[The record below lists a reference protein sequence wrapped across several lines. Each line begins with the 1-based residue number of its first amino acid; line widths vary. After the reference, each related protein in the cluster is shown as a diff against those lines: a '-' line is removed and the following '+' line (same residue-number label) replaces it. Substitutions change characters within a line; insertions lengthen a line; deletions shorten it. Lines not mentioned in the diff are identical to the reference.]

1 MTKAISWVKENL
13 LATKVDIFLTIIG
26 AYFIYFILSL
36 FLNFVF
42 SSDWT
47 LIEVNRK
54 ILLVGLFP
62 EEDLWRIWSV
72 FYVFSLLLTSTISL
86 VYGLQIRTSIFY
98 VFILLIPFLI
108 FTTINMIFHILILI
122 ILSLLSY
129 IFVYYLKRRS
139 YRVMLSRIIVIS
151 WIIFIPFLFF
161 VLVLGDGPK
170 VTLWG
175 GFFVNLILAV
185 IAILAGFPLGVI
197 FALGRASSYKTIKLV
212 SVVFIETFRGA
223 PLIAWLFFA
232 WFVLPNFLPDLFSLN
247 DINLV
252 IRAMIVLSLF
262 SSAYVAE
269 VVRGGLQSIPKG
281 QKEAATALG
290 LNTFLELLFITMPQA
305 IRIVIPAIVS
315 TFIAIFKDT
324 SLVFILGI
332 TDLLRIG
339 RLIPEQQQ
347 EFYGKS
353 IEVLLIVAL
362 LFWVVSIILSQISRS
377 IEKRLNVSQ

>member
-1 MTKAISWVKENL
+1 MQLFSWIRNNL
-13 LATKVDIFLTIIG
+13 LASKLDVFLTLIG
-26 AYFIYFILSL
+26 AYFIYYVFSI
-36 FLNFVF
+36 FFTFVF
-42 SSDWT
+42 TSDWT

-62 EEDLWRIWSV
+62 EEQLWRIWSI
-72 FYVFSLLLTSTISL
+72 FYVSSVLLTSTISF
-86 VYGLQIRTSIFY
+86 VYGFQIKTSIFY
-98 VFILLIPFLI
+98 IIMLIIPFWI
-108 FTTINMIFHILILI
+108 FTTINMIFHVAILI

-129 IFVYYLKRRS
+129 ISIYYLKKTP
-139 YRVMLSRIIVIS
+139 YRFLLSKMIIAS
-151 WIIFIPFLFF
+151 WIIFIPFMFLI
-161 VLVLGDGPK
+161 LVLGGGPK

-175 GFFVNLILAV
+175 GFFVNLILAI

-212 SVVFIETFRGA
+212 SVIFIETFRGA

-232 WFVLPNFLPDLFSLN
+232 WFVLPNFLPDLFSLS
-247 DINLV
+247 DINLI

-290 LNTFLELLFITMPQA
+290 LNTFMELFFITLPQA

-362 LFWVVSIILSQISRS
+362 LFWVVSIILSQISRT
-377 IEKRLNVSQ
+377 IENRLNISQ

>member
-13 LATKVDIFLTIIG
+13 LASKVDIFLTIIG
-26 AYFIYFILSL
+26 AYFIYFVLSL

>member
-1 MTKAISWVKENL
+1 M
-13 LATKVDIFLTIIG
+13 
-26 AYFIYFILSL
+26 
-36 FLNFVF
+36 
-42 SSDWT
+42 
-47 LIEVNRK
+47 
-54 ILLVGLFP
+54 
-62 EEDLWRIWSV
+62 
-72 FYVFSLLLTSTISL
+72 
-86 VYGLQIRTSIFY
+86 
-98 VFILLIPFLI
+98 
-108 FTTINMIFHILILI
+108 
-122 ILSLLSY
+122 
-129 IFVYYLKRRS
+129 
-139 YRVMLSRIIVIS
+139 
-151 WIIFIPFLFF
+151 
-161 VLVLGDGPK
+161 
-170 VTLWG
+170 
-175 GFFVNLILAV
+175 
-185 IAILAGFPLGVI
+185 I

-212 SVVFIETFRGA
+212 SIVFIETFRGA

-232 WFVLPNFLPDLFSLN
+232 WFVLPNFLPNLFSLN

-290 LNTFLELLFITMPQA
+290 LSTFLELFFITLPQA

-377 IEKRLNVSQ
+377 IENRLNASQ

>member
-1 MTKAISWVKENL
+1 MQLFNWIKDNL
-13 LATKVDIFLTIIG
+13 LASKLDVFLTLVG
-26 AYFIYFILSL
+26 AYFIYYIFSL
-36 FLNFVF
+36 FFTFVF
-42 SSDWT
+42 TSDWT

-62 EEDLWRIWSV
+62 EEQLWRIWSI
-72 FYVFSLLLTSTISL
+72 FYVSSVLLTSTISL
-86 VYGLQIRTSIFY
+86 VYGFQIKTSAFY
-98 VFILLIPFLI
+98 IIMLLIPFWI
-108 FTTINMIFHILILI
+108 FTTANMIFHVAILLL
-122 ILSLLSY
+122 LSLLSY
-129 IFVYYLKRRS
+129 MAIYYLKKTS
-139 YRVMLSRIIVIS
+139 YKFILSKLIIGS
-151 WIIFIPFLFF
+151 WIIFIPFMFLI
-161 VLVLGDGPK
+161 LVLGGGPK

-175 GFFVNLILAV
+175 GFFVNLILAI

-212 SVVFIETFRGA
+212 SVIFIETFRGA

-232 WFVLPNFLPDLFSLN
+232 WFVLPNFLPDLFSLS
-247 DINLV
+247 DINLI

-290 LNTFLELLFITMPQA
+290 LNTFKELFFITLPQA

-377 IEKRLNVSQ
+377 IENRLNVSQ

>member
-1 MTKAISWVKENL
+1 MQLFNWIRDNL
-13 LATKVDIFLTIIG
+13 LSSKLDVILTLIG
-26 AYFIYFILSL
+26 AYFIYYIFSL
-36 FLNFVF
+36 FFTFVF
-42 SSDWT
+42 TSDWT

-62 EEDLWRIWSV
+62 EEQLWRIWSI
-72 FYVFSLLLTSTISL
+72 FYVSSVLLTSTISL
-86 VYGLQIRTSIFY
+86 VYGFQLKTSVFY
-98 VFILLIPFLI
+98 IIMLLIPFWI
-108 FTTINMIFHILILI
+108 FTTVNMIFHVAILL
-122 ILSLLSY
+122 LLLLLSY
-129 IFVYYLKRRS
+129 MAIYYLKKTS
-139 YRVMLSRIIVIS
+139 YKFILSKIIIGS
-151 WIIFIPFLFF
+151 WIIFIPFMFLI
-161 VLVLGDGPK
+161 LVLGGGPK

-175 GFFVNLILAV
+175 GFFVNLILAI

-212 SVVFIETFRGA
+212 SVIFIETFRGA

-232 WFVLPNFLPDLFSLN
+232 WFVLPNFLPDLFSLS
-247 DINLV
+247 DINLI

-290 LNTFLELLFITMPQA
+290 LNTFKELLFITLPQA

-377 IEKRLNVSQ
+377 IENRLNVSQ

>member
-1 MTKAISWVKENL
+1 MQLFTWIKDNL
-13 LATKVDIFLTIIG
+13 LASKLDVFLTLVG
-26 AYFIYFILSL
+26 AYFIYYIFSL
-36 FLNFVF
+36 FFTFVF
-42 SSDWT
+42 TSDWT

-62 EEDLWRIWSV
+62 EDQLWRIWSI
-72 FYVFSLLLTSTISL
+72 FYVSSVLLTSTISL
-86 VYGLQIRTSIFY
+86 VYGFQIKTSAFY
-98 VFILLIPFLI
+98 IIMLLIPFWI
-108 FTTINMIFHILILI
+108 FTTVNMIFHVAILLL
-122 ILSLLSY
+122 LSLLSY
-129 IFVYYLKRRS
+129 MAIYYLKKTTYKS
-139 YRVMLSRIIVIS
+139 ILSKVIIGS
-151 WIIFIPFLFF
+151 WIIFIPFMFLI
-161 VLVLGDGPK
+161 LVLGGGPK

-175 GFFVNLILAV
+175 GFFVNLILAI

-212 SVVFIETFRGA
+212 SVIFIETFRGA

-232 WFVLPNFLPDLFSLN
+232 WFVLPNFLPDLFSLS
-247 DINLV
+247 DINLI

-290 LNTFLELLFITMPQA
+290 LNTFKELFFITLPQA

-377 IEKRLNVSQ
+377 IENRLNVSQ

>member
-1 MTKAISWVKENL
+1 MQLFNWIRDNL
-13 LATKVDIFLTIIG
+13 LSSKLDVILTLIG
-26 AYFIYFILSL
+26 AYFIYYIFSL
-36 FLNFVF
+36 FFTFVF
-42 SSDWT
+42 TSDWT

-62 EEDLWRIWSV
+62 EEQLWRIWSI
-72 FYVFSLLLTSTISL
+72 FYVSSVLLTSTISL
-86 VYGLQIRTSIFY
+86 VYGFQIKTSAFY
-98 VFILLIPFLI
+98 IIMLLIPFWI
-108 FTTINMIFHILILI
+108 FTTVNMIFHVAILLL
-122 ILSLLSY
+122 LSLLSY
-129 IFVYYLKRRS
+129 MAIYYLKKTS
-139 YRVMLSRIIVIS
+139 YKFILSKIIIGS
-151 WIIFIPFLFF
+151 WIIFIPFMFLI
-161 VLVLGDGPK
+161 LVLGGGPK

-175 GFFVNLILAV
+175 GFFVNLILAI

-212 SVVFIETFRGA
+212 SVIFIETFRGA

-232 WFVLPNFLPDLFSLN
+232 WFVLPNFLPDLFSLS
-247 DINLV
+247 DINLI

-290 LNTFLELLFITMPQA
+290 LNTFKELLFITLPQA

-377 IEKRLNVSQ
+377 IENRLNVSQ

>member
-1 MTKAISWVKENL
+1 MQLFTWIKDNL
-13 LATKVDIFLTIIG
+13 LASKLDVFLTLVG
-26 AYFIYFILSL
+26 AYFIYYIFSL
-36 FLNFVF
+36 FFTFVF
-42 SSDWT
+42 TSDWT

-62 EEDLWRIWSV
+62 EEQLWRIWSI
-72 FYVFSLLLTSTISL
+72 FYISSVLLTSTISL
-86 VYGLQIRTSIFY
+86 VYGFQIKTSAFY
-98 VFILLIPFLI
+98 IIMLLIPFWI
-108 FTTINMIFHILILI
+108 FTTVNMIFHVAILLL
-122 ILSLLSY
+122 LSLLSY
-129 IFVYYLKRRS
+129 MAIYYLKKTTYKS
-139 YRVMLSRIIVIS
+139 ILSKVIIGS
-151 WIIFIPFLFF
+151 WIIFIPFMFLI
-161 VLVLGDGPK
+161 LVLGGGPK

-175 GFFVNLILAV
+175 GFFVNLILAI

-212 SVVFIETFRGA
+212 SVIFIETFRGA

-232 WFVLPNFLPDLFSLN
+232 WFVLPNFLPDLFSLS
-247 DINLV
+247 DINLI

-290 LNTFLELLFITMPQA
+290 LNTFKELLFITLPQA

-377 IEKRLNVSQ
+377 IENRLNVSQ

>member
-1 MTKAISWVKENL
+1 MQLFTWIKDNL
-13 LATKVDIFLTIIG
+13 LASKLDVFLTLVG
-26 AYFIYFILSL
+26 AYFIYYIFSL
-36 FLNFVF
+36 FFTFVF
-42 SSDWT
+42 TSDWT

-62 EEDLWRIWSV
+62 EEQLWRIWSI
-72 FYVFSLLLTSTISL
+72 FYVSSVLLTSTISL
-86 VYGLQIRTSIFY
+86 VYGFQIKTSAFY
-98 VFILLIPFLI
+98 IIMLLIPFWI
-108 FTTINMIFHILILI
+108 FTTANMIFHVAILLL
-122 ILSLLSY
+122 LSLLSY
-129 IFVYYLKRRS
+129 MAIYYLKKTS
-139 YRVMLSRIIVIS
+139 YKFILSKLIIGS
-151 WIIFIPFLFF
+151 WIIFIPFMFLI
-161 VLVLGDGPK
+161 LVLGGGPK

-175 GFFVNLILAV
+175 GFFVNLILAI

-212 SVVFIETFRGA
+212 SVIFIETFRGA

-232 WFVLPNFLPDLFSLN
+232 WFVLPNFLPDLFSLS
-247 DINLV
+247 DINLI

-290 LNTFLELLFITMPQA
+290 LNTFKELFFITLPQA

-377 IEKRLNVSQ
+377 IENRLNVSQ

>member
-1 MTKAISWVKENL
+1 MQLFNWIKDNL
-13 LATKVDIFLTIIG
+13 LASKLDVFLTLVG
-26 AYFIYFILSL
+26 AYFIYYIFSL
-36 FLNFVF
+36 FFTFVF
-42 SSDWT
+42 TSDWT

-62 EEDLWRIWSV
+62 EEQLWRIWSI
-72 FYVFSLLLTSTISL
+72 FYVSSVLLTSTISL
-86 VYGLQIRTSIFY
+86 VYGFQIKTSAFY
-98 VFILLIPFLI
+98 IIMLLIPFWI
-108 FTTINMIFHILILI
+108 FTTANMIFHVAILLL
-122 ILSLLSY
+122 LSLLSY
-129 IFVYYLKRRS
+129 MAIYYLKKTS
-139 YRVMLSRIIVIS
+139 YKFILSKLIIGS
-151 WIIFIPFLFF
+151 WIIFIPFMFLI
-161 VLVLGDGPK
+161 LVLGGGPK

-175 GFFVNLILAV
+175 GFFVNLILAI

-212 SVVFIETFRGA
+212 SVIFIETFRGA

-232 WFVLPNFLPDLFSLN
+232 WFVLPNFLPDLFSLS
-247 DINLV
+247 DINLI

-290 LNTFLELLFITMPQA
+290 LNTFKELLFITLPQA

-377 IEKRLNVSQ
+377 IENRLNVSQ

>member
-1 MTKAISWVKENL
+1 MQLFNWIRDNL
-13 LATKVDIFLTIIG
+13 LSSKLDVILTLIG
-26 AYFIYFILSL
+26 AYFIYYIFSL
-36 FLNFVF
+36 FFTFVF
-42 SSDWT
+42 TSDWT

-62 EEDLWRIWSV
+62 EEQLWRIWSI
-72 FYVFSLLLTSTISL
+72 FYVSSVLLTSTISL
-86 VYGLQIRTSIFY
+86 VYGFQLKTSVFY
-98 VFILLIPFLI
+98 IIMLLIPFWI
-108 FTTINMIFHILILI
+108 FTTVNMIFHVAILL
-122 ILSLLSY
+122 LLLLLSY
-129 IFVYYLKRRS
+129 MAIYYLKKTS
-139 YRVMLSRIIVIS
+139 YKFILSKIIIGS
-151 WIIFIPFLFF
+151 WIIFIPFMFLI
-161 VLVLGDGPK
+161 LVLGGGPK

-175 GFFVNLILAV
+175 GFFVNLILAI

-212 SVVFIETFRGA
+212 SVIFIETFRGA

-232 WFVLPNFLPDLFSLN
+232 WFVLPNFLPDLFSLS
-247 DINLV
+247 DINLI

-290 LNTFLELLFITMPQA
+290 LDTFKELFFITLPQA

-377 IEKRLNVSQ
+377 IENRLNVSQ

>member
-1 MTKAISWVKENL
+1 MQLFNWIRDNL
-13 LATKVDIFLTIIG
+13 LASKLDVILTIIG
-26 AYFIYFILSL
+26 VYFIYYIFSL
-36 FLNFVF
+36 FFTFVF
-42 SSDWT
+42 TSDWT

-62 EEDLWRIWSV
+62 EEQLWRIWSI
-72 FYVFSLLLTSTISL
+72 FYVSSVLLTSTISL
-86 VYGLQIRTSIFY
+86 VYGFQIKTSVFY
-98 VFILLIPFLI
+98 IIMLLIPFWI
-108 FTTINMIFHILILI
+108 FTTVNMIFHVAILLL
-122 ILSLLSY
+122 LSLLSY
-129 IFVYYLKRRS
+129 MAIYYLKKTS
-139 YRVMLSRIIVIS
+139 YKFILSKLIIIS
-151 WIIFIPFLFF
+151 WIIFIPFMFLI
-161 VLVLGDGPK
+161 LVLGGGPK

-175 GFFVNLILAV
+175 GFFVNLILAI

-212 SVVFIETFRGA
+212 SVIFIETFRGA

-232 WFVLPNFLPDLFSLN
+232 WFVLPNFLPDLFSLS
-247 DINLV
+247 DINLI

-290 LNTFLELLFITMPQA
+290 LNTFKELLFITLPQA

-377 IEKRLNVSQ
+377 IENRLNVSQ

>member
-1 MTKAISWVKENL
+1 M
-13 LATKVDIFLTIIG
+13 
-26 AYFIYFILSL
+26 
-36 FLNFVF
+36 
-42 SSDWT
+42 
-47 LIEVNRK
+47 
-54 ILLVGLFP
+54 
-62 EEDLWRIWSV
+62 
-72 FYVFSLLLTSTISL
+72 
-86 VYGLQIRTSIFY
+86 
-98 VFILLIPFLI
+98 LLIPFWI
-108 FTTINMIFHILILI
+108 FTTDNMIFHVAFLVIFSLLFYLAVYFIKQTSYKF
-122 ILSLLSY
+122 ILSKII
-129 IFVYYLKRRS
+129 IF
-139 YRVMLSRIIVIS
+139 S
-151 WIIFIPFLFF
+151 WIIFIPFMFLI
-161 VLVLGDGPK
+161 LVLGDGPK

-175 GFFVNLILAV
+175 GFFVNLILAI

-212 SVVFIETFRGA
+212 SIVFIETFRGA

-232 WFVLPNFLPDLFSLN
+232 WFVLPNFLPNLFSLN

-290 LNTFLELLFITMPQA
+290 LSTFLELFFITLPQA

-377 IEKRLNVSQ
+377 IENRLNASQ

>member
-1 MTKAISWVKENL
+1 MQLFNWIRDNL
-13 LATKVDIFLTIIG
+13 LASKLDVFLTLVG
-26 AYFIYFILSL
+26 AYFIYYIFSL
-36 FLNFVF
+36 FFTFVF
-42 SSDWT
+42 TSDWT

-62 EEDLWRIWSV
+62 EEQLWRIWSI
-72 FYVFSLLLTSTISL
+72 FYVSSVLLTSTISL
-86 VYGLQIRTSIFY
+86 VYGFQIKTSAFY
-98 VFILLIPFLI
+98 IIMLLIPFWI
-108 FTTINMIFHILILI
+108 FTTVNMIFHVAILLL
-122 ILSLLSY
+122 LSLLSY
-129 IFVYYLKRRS
+129 MAIYYLKKTTYKS
-139 YRVMLSRIIVIS
+139 ILSKVIIGS
-151 WIIFIPFLFF
+151 WIIFIPFMFLI
-161 VLVLGDGPK
+161 LVLGGGPK

-175 GFFVNLILAV
+175 GFFVNLILAI

-212 SVVFIETFRGA
+212 SVIFIETFRGA

-232 WFVLPNFLPDLFSLN
+232 WFVLPNFLPDLFSLS
-247 DINLV
+247 DINLI

-290 LNTFLELLFITMPQA
+290 LNTFKELFFITLPQA

-377 IEKRLNVSQ
+377 IENRLNVSQ

>member
-86 VYGLQIRTSIFY
+86 VYGFQIRTSIFY

-151 WIIFIPFLFF
+151 WIIFIPFLFL

>member
-1 MTKAISWVKENL
+1 MQLFNWIRDNL
-13 LATKVDIFLTIIG
+13 LASKLDVFLTLVG
-26 AYFIYFILSL
+26 AYFIYYIFSL
-36 FLNFVF
+36 FFTFVF
-42 SSDWT
+42 TSDWT

-62 EEDLWRIWSV
+62 EEQLWRIWSI
-72 FYVFSLLLTSTISL
+72 FYVSSVLLTSTISL
-86 VYGLQIRTSIFY
+86 VYGFQIKTSAFY
-98 VFILLIPFLI
+98 IIMLLIPFWI
-108 FTTINMIFHILILI
+108 FTTANMIFHVAILLL
-122 ILSLLSY
+122 LSLLSY
-129 IFVYYLKRRS
+129 MAIYYLKKTS
-139 YRVMLSRIIVIS
+139 YKFILSKLIIIS
-151 WIIFIPFLFF
+151 WIIFIPFMFLI
-161 VLVLGDGPK
+161 LVLGGGPK

-175 GFFVNLILAV
+175 GFFVNLILAI

-212 SVVFIETFRGA
+212 SVIFIETFRGA

-232 WFVLPNFLPDLFSLN
+232 WFVLPNFLPDLFSLS
-247 DINLV
+247 DINLI

-290 LNTFLELLFITMPQA
+290 LNTFKELFFITLPQA

-377 IEKRLNVSQ
+377 IENRLNVSQ

>member
-1 MTKAISWVKENL
+1 MIAWIKENL
-13 LATKVDIFLTIIG
+13 LATKIDIFLTISG
-26 AYFIYFILSL
+26 AFVIYFIGSL
-36 FLNFVF
+36 FFTFVF
-42 SSDWT
+42 TSDWT

-62 EEDLWRIWSV
+62 EEDLWRIWTI
-72 FYVFSLLLTSTISL
+72 FYISSFLISSTISFI
-86 VYGLQIRTSIFY
+86 YGFQIKTSILY
-98 VFILLIPFLI
+98 IGMLIIPFLI
-108 FTTINMIFHILILI
+108 FTTSSMLLNVLLLLFFSLMFYISIYFIRTNYKKIISRGLI
-122 ILSLLSY
+122 
-129 IFVYYLKRRS
+129 
-139 YRVMLSRIIVIS
+139 IS
-151 WIIFIPFLFF
+151 WIIFIPFMFF
-161 VLVLGDGPK
+161 LLAIAGGPK

-175 GFFVNLILAV
+175 GFFVNIILAI

-197 FALGRASSYKTIKLV
+197 FALGRASSYRTIKLV
-212 SVVFIETFRGA
+212 SIAFIETFRGA

-232 WFVLPNFLPDLFSLN
+232 WFVLPNFLPDLFSLS

-262 SSAYVAE
+262 SSAYIAE

-290 LNTFLELLFITMPQA
+290 LSTYLELLFITLPQA

-362 LFWVVSIILSQISRS
+362 LFWFISIILSQISRS
-377 IEKRLNVSQ
+377 IERKLNVSQ

>member
-1 MTKAISWVKENL
+1 MQLFNWIRDNL
-13 LATKVDIFLTIIG
+13 LSSKLDVILTLIG
-26 AYFIYFILSL
+26 AYFIYYIFSL
-36 FLNFVF
+36 FFTFVF
-42 SSDWT
+42 TSDWT

-62 EEDLWRIWSV
+62 EEQLWRIWSI
-72 FYVFSLLLTSTISL
+72 FYVSSVLLTSTISL
-86 VYGLQIRTSIFY
+86 VYGFQLKTSVFY
-98 VFILLIPFLI
+98 IIMLLIPFWI
-108 FTTINMIFHILILI
+108 FTTVNMIFHVAILLL
-122 ILSLLSY
+122 LSLLSY
-129 IFVYYLKRRS
+129 MAIYYLKKTS
-139 YRVMLSRIIVIS
+139 YKFILSKAIIVS
-151 WIIFIPFLFF
+151 WIIFIPFMFLI
-161 VLVLGDGPK
+161 LVLGGGPK

-175 GFFVNLILAV
+175 GFFVNLILAI

-212 SVVFIETFRGA
+212 SVIFIETFRGA

-232 WFVLPNFLPDLFSLN
+232 WFVLPNFLPDLFSLS
-247 DINLV
+247 DINLI

-269 VVRGGLQSIPKG
+269 VVRGGLQSIPTG

-290 LNTFLELLFITMPQA
+290 LNTFKELFFITLPQA

-377 IEKRLNVSQ
+377 IENRLNVSQ

>member
-1 MTKAISWVKENL
+1 MQLFTWIKDNL
-13 LATKVDIFLTIIG
+13 LASKLDVFLTLFG
-26 AYFIYFILSL
+26 AYFIYYIFSL
-36 FLNFVF
+36 FFTFVF
-42 SSDWT
+42 TSDWT

-62 EEDLWRIWSV
+62 EEQLWRIWSI
-72 FYVFSLLLTSTISL
+72 FYVSSVLLTSTISL
-86 VYGLQIRTSIFY
+86 VYGFQIKTSAFY
-98 VFILLIPFLI
+98 IIMLLIPFWI
-108 FTTINMIFHILILI
+108 FTTVNMIFHVAILLL
-122 ILSLLSY
+122 LSLLSY
-129 IFVYYLKRRS
+129 MAIYYLKKTTYKS
-139 YRVMLSRIIVIS
+139 ILSKVIIGS
-151 WIIFIPFLFF
+151 WIIFIPFMFLI
-161 VLVLGDGPK
+161 LVLGGGPK

-175 GFFVNLILAV
+175 GFFVNLILAI

-212 SVVFIETFRGA
+212 SVIFIETFRGA

-232 WFVLPNFLPDLFSLN
+232 WFVLPNFLPDLFSLS
-247 DINLV
+247 DINLI

-290 LNTFLELLFITMPQA
+290 LNTFKELFFITLPQA

-377 IEKRLNVSQ
+377 IENRLNVSQ

>member
-1 MTKAISWVKENL
+1 MITWIKENL
-13 LATKVDIFLTIIG
+13 LATKIDIVLTISG
-26 AYFIYFILSL
+26 AFVIYFIGSL
-36 FLNFVF
+36 FFTFVF
-42 SSDWT
+42 TSDWT

-62 EEDLWRIWSV
+62 EEDLWRIWTI
-72 FYVFSLLLTSTISL
+72 FYVSSFLISSTISFI
-86 VYGLQIRTSIFY
+86 YGFQIKTSILY
-98 VFILLIPFLI
+98 IGMLIIPFLI
-108 FTTINMIFHILILI
+108 FTTSPMLINVVLLLFFSLMFYISIYFIRTIYKKIISRGLI
-122 ILSLLSY
+122 
-129 IFVYYLKRRS
+129 
-139 YRVMLSRIIVIS
+139 IS
-151 WIIFIPFLFF
+151 WIIFIPFMFF
-161 VLVLGDGPK
+161 LLAIAGGPK

-175 GFFVNLILAV
+175 GFFVNIILAI

-197 FALGRASSYKTIKLV
+197 FALGRASSYRTIKLV
-212 SVVFIETFRGA
+212 SIAFIETFRGA

-232 WFVLPNFLPDLFSLN
+232 WFVLPNFLPDLFSLS

-262 SSAYVAE
+262 SSAYIAE

-290 LNTFLELLFITMPQA
+290 LSTYLELLFITLPQA

-362 LFWVVSIILSQISRS
+362 LFWFISIILSQISRS
-377 IEKRLNVSQ
+377 IERKLNVSQ

>member
-1 MTKAISWVKENL
+1 MQLFNWIRDNL
-13 LATKVDIFLTIIG
+13 LSSKLDVILTLIG
-26 AYFIYFILSL
+26 AYFIYYIFSL
-36 FLNFVF
+36 FFTFVF
-42 SSDWT
+42 TSDWT

-62 EEDLWRIWSV
+62 EEQLWRIWSI
-72 FYVFSLLLTSTISL
+72 FYVSSVLLTSTISL
-86 VYGLQIRTSIFY
+86 VYGFQLKTSVFY
-98 VFILLIPFLI
+98 IIMLLIPFWI
-108 FTTINMIFHILILI
+108 FTTVNMIFHVAILLL
-122 ILSLLSY
+122 LSLLSY
-129 IFVYYLKRRS
+129 MAIYYLKKTS
-139 YRVMLSRIIVIS
+139 YKFILSKIIIGS
-151 WIIFIPFLFF
+151 WIIFIPFMFLI
-161 VLVLGDGPK
+161 LVLGGGPK

-175 GFFVNLILAV
+175 GFFVNLILAI

-212 SVVFIETFRGA
+212 SVIFIETFRGA

-232 WFVLPNFLPDLFSLN
+232 WFVLPNFLPDLFSLS
-247 DINLV
+247 DINLI

-290 LNTFLELLFITMPQA
+290 LNTFKELLFITLPQA

-377 IEKRLNVSQ
+377 IENRLNVSQ